1 MKIQL
6 LPQNSHKSKNKA
18 PPDNDP
24 IRWGQS
30 REMGLGKEVPMW
42 HLWQRAGIVACG
54 ILHLILEEFSRRL
67 SVLLDYSG
75 RCIQVAKKS
84 T

>member
-1 MKIQL
+1 
-6 LPQNSHKSKNKA
+6 
-18 PPDNDP
+18 
-24 IRWGQS
+24 
-30 REMGLGKEVPMW
+30 MW

-75 RCIQVAKKS
+75 RCIQAAKKS